1 MFSWHNIITCFYDI
15 REFLAVP
22 LALNAYASHTLL
34 YLYNF
39 HSEPQNLGQ

>member
-39 HSEPQNLGQ
+39 YLEPQNLGQ